1 MCIRDSTLRH
11 SYATHMLQHGVSLRK
26 LQDILGHSCPKT
38 TARYTHLT
46 EICEQNNPAALDL
59 VIKDLMKGNKK

>member
-1 MCIRDSTLRH
+1 
-11 SYATHMLQHGVSLRK
+11 MLQHGVSLRK
-26 LQDILGHSCPKT
+26 LQDILGHSGPKT

-59 VIKDLMKGNKK
+59 VIKDLTKGNKK

>member
-1 MCIRDSTLRH
+1 
-11 SYATHMLQHGVSLRK
+11 MLQHGVSLRK

-46 EICEQNNPAALDL
+46 EVSEKNNPEALNL
-59 VIKDLMKGNKK
+59 LINNLIKGGKK